1 MSRRLRRRSRLN
13 KAELTLTPMID
24 TALTL
29 LIIFMI
35 TAPMMRNAIKVTLP
49 DGKAQEAGETKQDLI
64 VYIDAHSQIF
74 FADKKLSLDRLIPTI
89 KEKVGNN
96 KQQTIFVR
104 ADKNVQYGEVIKVV
118 DQIKVV
124 GGVDYVALATQSP
137 AQV

>member
-1 MSRRLRRRSRLN
+1 MGKRFRRKMRLAN
-13 KAELTLTPMID
+13 AELSLTPLID

-35 TAPMMRNAIKVTLP
+35 AAPMMRNAIKITLP
-49 DGKAQEAGETKQDLI
+49 DGSAKEAGDVKQELI
-64 VYIDAHSQIF
+64 VYIDEKERIF
-74 FADKKLSLDRLIPTI
+74 FNDIEMSLEKMIPEI
-89 KEKVGNN
+89 KNKVGNN

-104 ADKNVQYGEVIKVV
+104 ADRAVQYGKVIKVV

-137 AQV
+137 IQA